1 MNVAEPTSSLES
13 WRLVALLVAW
23 GAFAAWCVSGI
34 PPSVDLP
41 AHAAQMQTLAE
52 LVRGNPQV
60 GTWYEAHLPLGYGL
74 PIWLFLPVTLLTNG
88 AFAARLAAWTVL
100 MLFPL
105 AHLALAR
112 TFGRPAWTVV
122 LGLPLAFNISYWY
135 GFLPSFFALP
145 LALLALA
152 LYLRALRSPGRIVG
166 VMVGLA
172 LLSTATMLS
181 HLVSFGALCVGVA
194 ALALTSD
201 SRKRAVGLAAVGLAP
216 PLLLCA
222 ARVLTLLSRAF
233 TPGNEMPTDYGWG
246 SHFNWL
252 LRNYR
257 PEGVLAVACPLLITA
272 VFVVA
277 YLRHRREEPRAPWVL
292 FLALGVL
299 FLMTPKALS
308 GAWLIHVRLPVLAGV
323 IALLLV
329 DPARIARPVKAL
341 MLLLVVASLA
351 ETARF
356 HWRFKHEVEG
366 LETLV
371 AQPPPPGPHGYV
383 SLVGN
388 RARGSR
394 LVYLEHLG
402 QWWTAT
408 QGGVGHHFFANGD
421 HLPVRFRSGHAPP
434 QLPQWMDG
442 SSAEQLAPFNS
453 LLVYGDGPLPESFVG
468 FVETGRAGSWRRLE
482 RPWDDA
488 QASPK

>member
-1 MNVAEPTSSLES
+1 VSVPEPL
-13 WRLVALLVAW
+13 WRTGALLVAW
-23 GAFAAWCVSGI
+23 GAFAGWCVSGI

-52 LVRGNPQV
+52 LVRGNPEV
-60 GTWYEAHLPLGYGL
+60 SAWYEAHFPLGYGF
-74 PIWLFLPVTLLTNG
+74 PIWLFLPVSLLTNG
-88 AFAARLAAWTVL
+88 AFAARVAAWTGL

-112 TFGRPAWTVV
+112 TLRRPLWTVV

-152 LYLRALRSPGRIVG
+152 LYLRMLQQPGRVVLG
-166 VMVGLA
+166 TVGLA

-181 HLVSFGALCVGVA
+181 HLVSFGALCVGMA
-194 ALALTSD
+194 ALALTSA
-201 SRKRAVGLAAVGLAP
+201 SRKRAVGLAALGLAP
-216 PLLLCA
+216 ALLLCA
-222 ARVLTLLSRAF
+222 ARVVTLVSRAF
-233 TPGNEMPTDYGWG
+233 MPGDHTLPDYGWG

-257 PEGVLAVACPLLITA
+257 SEGVLAVVCPALLTA
-272 VFVVA
+272 VFVGT
-277 YLRHRREEPRAPWVL
+277 YLRHRRGEPRAPWVL
-292 FLALGVL
+292 FVAPVAL
-299 FLMTPKALS
+299 FLVTPKALS

-323 IALLLV
+323 VSLVLV
-329 DPARIARPVKAL
+329 DPARIPRPFKAW

-356 HWRFKHEVEG
+356 HLRFKHDVAG

-371 AQPPPPGPHGYV
+371 ASPPPPGVHGYV
-383 SLVGN
+383 SLVGS
-388 RARGSR
+388 RPEGSR

-421 HLPVRFRSGHAPP
+421 HLPVRFRPGRE
-434 QLPQWMDG
+434 LPQWMEG
-442 SSAEQLAPFNS
+442 TSAEQLAPFQA
-453 LLVYGDGPLPESFVG
+453 LLVYGDAPLSEAFTGFEQTARVGP
-468 FVETGRAGSWRRLE
+468 WRRLE
-482 RPWDDA
+482 RR
-488 QASPK
+488 

>member
-1 MNVAEPTSSLES
+1 MSVVEPTPPPAL
-13 WRLVALLVAW
+13 WRIVVLLVAW

-52 LVRGNPQV
+52 LVRGNPEV
-60 GTWYEAHLPLGYGL
+60 ATWYEAHFPLGYGF
-74 PIWLFLPVTLLTNG
+74 PIWLFLPVSLLTNG
-88 AFAARLAAWTVL
+88 AFAARLATWTGL

-105 AHLALAR
+105 AHLSLAR
-112 TFGRPAWTVV
+112 TLRRPEWTVV

-152 LYLRALRSPGRIVG
+152 LYLRMLQRPGRVVVG
-166 VMVGLA
+166 AVGLA

-181 HLVSFGALCVGVA
+181 HLVSFGALCVGMA
-194 ALALTSD
+194 ALALTSA
-201 SRKRAVGLAAVGLAP
+201 SRKRAVGLAAMGLAP

-222 ARVLTLLSRAF
+222 ARVVTLVSRAF
-233 TPGNEMPTDYGWG
+233 VPGDHTVPDYGWG

-257 PEGVLAVACPLLITA
+257 PEGFLAVACPLLITA

-292 FLALGVL
+292 FLALGAL
-299 FLMTPKALS
+299 FLVTPKALS

-323 IALLLV
+323 VALVLV
-329 DPARIARPVKAL
+329 DPARIARPLKAL
-341 MLLLVVASLA
+341 LLLLVVASLA

-371 AQPPPPGPHGYV
+371 SSPPPPGVHGYV

-388 RARGSR
+388 RSRGSR

-421 HLPVRFRSGHAPP
+421 HLPVRFRPG
-434 QLPQWMDG
+434 QELPQWMDG
-442 SSAEQLAPFNS
+442 ASAESLAPFSS
-453 LLVYGDGPLPESFVG
+453 LLVYGEGPLPETLSG
-468 FVETGRAGSWRRLE
+468 FEETARAGAWRRLE
-482 RPWDDA
+482 RR
-488 QASPK
+488 